1 MSNLA
6 DIIENYILGKLT
18 GEQREVTIL
27 RRNELA
33 EELNCAPS
41 QISYVL
47 STRFT
52 ANRGFIVESRR
63 GAGGFVRIFRAPG
76 QQIVYMDAAR
86 VVSENPRTESVEA
99 VITHLENHE
108 LLTNREAELMRQFF
122 RLTEGHWSMQDRTI
136 ILRNLLL
143 RLAEL

>member
-18 GEQREVTIL
+18 GEQRQFMIL

-52 ANRGFIVESRR
+52 ANRGFVVESRR
-63 GAGGFVRIFRAPG
+63 GAGGFVRILRIPG
-76 QQIVYMDAAR
+76 QQLIYLKAANTVTEDPR
-86 VVSENPRTESVEA
+86 PENIEVVISN
-99 VITHLENHE
+99 LENHQM
-108 LLTNREAELMRQFF
+108 LSGRESELMRQFF
-122 RLTEGHWSMQDRTI
+122 RLTEGHWSLAERAR
-136 ILRNLLL
+136 ILRKLIL
-143 RLAEL
+143 RLSDF